1 MKDYDLNV
9 YIYIY
14 IICIQAFIYQN
25 SFFIS
30 RMFSLINSK

>member
-9 YIYIY
+9 YIYK
-14 IICIQAFIYQN
+14 ICIQAFFYKN